1 MRRRAGLLSAEAG
14 AGWVG
19 NVALLAQIHARATS
33 GAPAAMARSVRLFV
47 LVAGAL
53 LIAAATPFLGPET
66 LSVRAPFTALAQHG
80 ADAARL
86 PPAEHAPD
94 GVAADGLATE
104 VLARQAEVFWKLRV
118 PRCTMAFCAG
128 AALALCGAAFQAMF
142 RNPLAEPYTL
152 GVASGAA
159 LGAAVAVHAAER
171 WIAAG
176 AGPGA
181 EWAGGSLVSAAA
193 FVGAA
198 AIMLALLGIGRT
210 QRGLAPGMLL
220 LCGVALSFC
229 CSSVILLLQYLGDP
243 ASNFRLL
250 RWVMGQLDSVC
261 GWSDVLAV
269 AGVSAAGAVFVFSFA
284 RELNLLSTGDELAAS
299 RGVELLR
306 VRQRLVL
313 VVSLLVGMV
322 VAQCGPIGFVG
333 LIVPHC
339 ARLLIG
345 HDHRLLL
352 PAAALGGG
360 AFLTVC
366 DTAARSFL
374 APAELPVGILTA
386 LLGGPFFLSLLLSRR
401 ATRWA
406 S

>member
-1 MRRRAGLLSAEAG
+1 
-14 AGWVG
+14 
-19 NVALLAQIHARATS
+19 
-33 GAPAAMARSVRLFV
+33 MARSVRLSV
-47 LVAGAL
+47 VVAGAL
-53 LIAAATPFLGPET
+53 LVAAATPFFGPEII
-66 LSVRAPFTALAQHG
+66 SWRAPLWALRHG
-80 ADAARL
+80 GTDDDQAA
-86 PPAEHAPD
+86 HAPSPSTPD
-94 GVAADGLATE
+94 ADTAE
-104 VLARQAEVFWKLRV
+104 WASDPLARQAEVFWKLRA
-118 PRCTMAFCAG
+118 PRCAMAFCAG
-128 AALALCGAAFQAMF
+128 AALALCGVAFQAMF

-159 LGAAVAVHAAER
+159 LGAAIAIYAADR
-171 WIAAG
+171 WLVSNG
-176 AGPGA
+176 GLPGD
-181 EWAGGSLVSAAA
+181 WAGGSLVSAAS

-198 AIMLALLGIGRT
+198 AIISALLAIGRT
-210 QRGLAPGMLL
+210 QRGFAPGMLL

-261 GWSDVLAV
+261 GWADVSIV
-269 AGVSAAGAVFVFSFA
+269 AGVAAAGAVFVFSYA

-306 VRQRLVL
+306 VRQRLML
-313 VVSLLVGMV
+313 AVSLMVGMV

-345 HDHRLLL
+345 YDHRLLL
-352 PAAALGGG
+352 PAAALTGG
-360 AFLTVC
+360 AFLALC
-366 DTAARSFL
+366 DTAARTLL

-406 S
+406 G

>member
-1 MRRRAGLLSAEAG
+1 
-14 AGWVG
+14 
-19 NVALLAQIHARATS
+19 
-33 GAPAAMARSVRLFV
+33 MARSVRLFV

-53 LIAAATPFLGPET
+53 LIAAAMPFFGPQT
-66 LSVRAPFTALAQHG
+66 ISWRAPLSALTSRGPDVDRPPLIGHSPD
-80 ADAARL
+80 DA
-86 PPAEHAPD
+86 
-94 GVAADGLATE
+94 AADGLATGA
-104 VLARQAEVFWKLRV
+104 LSRQAEVFWKLRV

-159 LGAAVAVHAAER
+159 LGAAIAVHAAER
-171 WIAAG
+171 WISAG
-176 AGPGA
+176 AGPGG
-181 EWAGGSLVSAAA
+181 EWAGGSLVSAAS
-193 FVGAA
+193 FIGAA

-269 AGVSAAGAVFVFSFA
+269 ASVSAAGAIYVFSYA

-345 HDHRLLL
+345 HDHRVLL
-352 PAAALGGG
+352 PAAALAGG
-360 AFLTVC
+360 AFLALC
-366 DTAARSFL
+366 DTAARTFL

-401 ATRWA
+401 TTRWA

>member
-1 MRRRAGLLSAEAG
+1 
-14 AGWVG
+14 
-19 NVALLAQIHARATS
+19 
-33 GAPAAMARSVRLFV
+33 MARSVKLSV
-47 LVAGAL
+47 VVAGSL
-53 LIAAATPFLGPET
+53 LIAAAAPFFGPEII
-66 LSVRAPFTALAQHG
+66 SWRAPVSVFIHRALNS
-80 ADAARL
+80 DS
-86 PPAEHAPD
+86 PPAASRSPMD
-94 GVAADGLATE
+94 CAAEGSATAS
-104 VLARQAEVFWKLRV
+104 LSRQAEVFWRLRA
-118 PRCTMAFCAG
+118 PRCAMAFCAG

-159 LGAAVAVHAAER
+159 LGAAIAIYAADR
-171 WIAAG
+171 WLPAG
-176 AGPGA
+176 GGLPG
-181 EWAGGSLVSAAA
+181 EWAGGSIASAAS
-193 FVGAA
+193 FVGASA
-198 AIMLALLGIGRT
+198 VMLALLAIGRT
-210 QRGLAPGMLL
+210 QRGFAPGMLL
-220 LCGVALSFC
+220 LCGVAISFC
-229 CSSVILLLQYLGDP
+229 CSSAILLLQYLGDP

-261 GWSDVLAV
+261 GWADVSAV
-269 AGVSAAGAVFVFSFA
+269 AGAAAAGAVFVFSYA

-339 ARLLIG
+339 ARLLVG
-345 HDHRLLL
+345 YDHRLLL
-352 PAAALGGG
+352 PSAALMGG
-360 AFLTVC
+360 AFLALC
-366 DTAARSFL
+366 DTAARTLL

-401 ATRWA
+401 GSRWA
-406 S
+406 G

>member
-1 MRRRAGLLSAEAG
+1 
-14 AGWVG
+14 
-19 NVALLAQIHARATS
+19 
-33 GAPAAMARSVRLFV
+33 MARSVRL
-47 LVAGAL
+47 LVVAAAAL
-53 LIAAATPFLGPET
+53 LIGAATPFFGPEII
-66 LSVRAPFTALAQHG
+66 SWRAPFNTFCC
-80 ADAARL
+80 
-86 PPAEHAPD
+86 
-94 GVAADGLATE
+94 GLAE
-104 VLARQAEVFWKLRV
+104 SRCAPGDPSLAAEAESGGRGGDLLARQAEVFWRLRA
-118 PRCTMAFCAG
+118 PRCAMAFCAG

-159 LGAAVAVHAAER
+159 LGAAIAIHAADR
-171 WIAAG
+171 WLSAG
-176 AGPGA
+176 GGVLGA
-181 EWAGGSLVSAAA
+181 WAGGSLASAAS
-193 FVGAA
+193 FVGASA
-198 AIMLALLGIGRT
+198 VMLALLAIGRT
-210 QRGLAPGMLL
+210 QRGFAPGMLL
-220 LCGVALSFC
+220 LSGVALSFC

-261 GWSDVLAV
+261 GWTDVSAV
-269 AGVSAAGAVFVFSFA
+269 AGAAAAGAVFVFSYA

-339 ARLLIG
+339 ARLLVG

-352 PAAALGGG
+352 PASALMGG
-360 AFLTVC
+360 AFLALC
-366 DTAARSFL
+366 DTAARTVL

-401 ATRWA
+401 GARWA
-406 S
+406 G

>member
-1 MRRRAGLLSAEAG
+1 
-14 AGWVG
+14 
-19 NVALLAQIHARATS
+19 
-33 GAPAAMARSVRLFV
+33 MARSVRLSV
-47 LVAGAL
+47 VVAGAL
-53 LIAAATPFLGPET
+53 LIAAATPFFGPEIISWRSPFFALCNCGAESGRPPSD
-66 LSVRAPFTALAQHG
+66 LSSAS
-80 ADAARL
+80 
-86 PPAEHAPD
+86 PAEFGNEERNPRP
-94 GVAADGLATE
+94 
-104 VLARQAEVFWKLRV
+104 RQFEIFWKLRA
-118 PRCTMAFCAG
+118 PRCATAFCAG

-159 LGAAVAVHAAER
+159 LGAAIAIFAVER
-171 WIAAG
+171 WLWGG
-176 AGPGA
+176 AGSGG
-181 EWAGGSLVSAAA
+181 EWGGGSLASVASFIGASA
-193 FVGAA
+193 V
-198 AIMLALLGIGRT
+198 MTVLLAIGRT
-210 QRGLAPGMLL
+210 QRGLAPGILL

-261 GWSDVLAV
+261 GWADVSALAAAAV
-269 AGVSAAGAVFVFSFA
+269 AGTVFVFSYA

-313 VVSLLVGMV
+313 AVSLLVGLV

-339 ARLLIG
+339 ARLLVG

-352 PAAALGGG
+352 PAAALMGG

-366 DTAARSFL
+366 DTAARTVL

-401 ATRWA
+401 GSRWTT
-406 S
+406 